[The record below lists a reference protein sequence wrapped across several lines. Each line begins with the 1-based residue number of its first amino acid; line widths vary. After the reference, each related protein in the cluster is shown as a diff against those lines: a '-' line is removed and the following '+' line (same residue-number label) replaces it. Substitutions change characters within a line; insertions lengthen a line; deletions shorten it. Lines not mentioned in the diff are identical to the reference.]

1 MNRISAITAADWGH
15 ALHRGAHRV
24 GIIAAL
30 VITCSLL
37 AGGLAFELGRQL
49 RLAIEALNDQ
59 LAAWWVA
66 VLGLTPAA
74 APAAPAPA
82 PAPAPVA
89 PTLPLQEAPA
99 PFALLPAG
107 APVVTARK
115 APAKPRTRRPAAPKA
130 PATLKPTPKPAAAP
144 RKASRRKVAV

>member
-1 MNRISAITAADWGH
+1 MNRISAITAADWGPAVH
-15 ALHRGAHRV
+15 GGARRV
-24 GIIAAL
+24 GTIAAL

-49 RLAIEALNDQ
+49 RLAIEARNDQ

-66 VLGLTPAA
+66 VLGLTPTAGSAA
-74 APAAPAPA
+74 SA

-89 PTLPLQEAPA
+89 PALLLQEAPA

-107 APVVTARK
+107 APVVAAKKVTAR
-115 APAKPRTRRPAAPKA
+115 PRTRKPAAPKA
-130 PATLKPTPKPAAAP
+130 TAAPKPAAAP
-144 RKASRRKVAV
+144 RKTSRRKVAA